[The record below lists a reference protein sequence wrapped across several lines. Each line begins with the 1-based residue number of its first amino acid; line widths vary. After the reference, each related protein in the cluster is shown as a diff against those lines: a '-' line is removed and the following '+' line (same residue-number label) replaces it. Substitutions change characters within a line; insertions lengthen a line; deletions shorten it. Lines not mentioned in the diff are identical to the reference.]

1 MTLSE
6 NGFVRKNHD
15 MCREGE
21 RPLKLQ
27 VAIDRVSLDQAESF
41 IKKLA
46 PYSDILEAGT
56 SLIKDYGVQ
65 ALAVLKKAAPGT
77 LLLGDM
83 KTIDEGDY
91 EFYRGYQSGAD
102 ILTVMG
108 ASSVATIEKC
118 YRVAEQTGHE
128 MMIDLLECAPETIDR
143 ITDFPNAIYCLHAS
157 VDKGATADPNG
168 DILAFKK
175 HFPSI
180 RRIAI
185 AGGINLEGIEKMR
198 ESSPEIVI
206 VGSGITKAG
215 DMALAAQNFRKAMA

>member
-1 MTLSE
+1 M
-6 NGFVRKNHD
+6 
-15 MCREGE
+15 
-21 RPLKLQ
+21 KLQ
-27 VAIDRVSLDQAESF
+27 IAIDRVPLDQAESF
-41 IKKLA
+41 ARKLA

-65 ALAVLKKAAPGT
+65 ALAALKKAAPDT
-77 LLLGDM
+77 ALLGDM

-91 EFYRGYQSGAD
+91 EFRQGYRSGAD

-118 YRVAEQTGHE
+118 YRVAEQTGRE
-128 MMIDLLECAPETIDR
+128 MMIDLLECAPETIGR
-143 ITDFPNAIYCLHAS
+143 ISDFSNAIYCLHTS

-175 HFPSI
+175 RFPSV

-185 AGGINLEGIEKMR
+185 AGGINLGSIEKLK

-215 DMALAAQNFRKAMA
+215 DPALAAQNFRKAMA